1 MSVEVELVECKLLQ
15 GANELNPP
23 DIGEEGT
30 PLAAVQ
36 NVLGRDPWCLVV
48 TVLSVQ
54 IVVTSVA
61 TSNEGWVGYA

>member
-1 MSVEVELVECKLLQ
+1 MELVECKLLQ
-15 GANELNPP
+15 GANELKP
-23 DIGEEGT
+23 DSEEGT
-30 PLAAVQ
+30 PLAAVH
-36 NVLGRDPWCLVV
+36 NVLGRDSWCLVV